1 MKRSQKKTPQ
11 NETYLKWI
19 SWLENVSSV
28 LLNHIFSCGI
38 ILYATICML
47 LVFQL
52 VDWISLAVVICIS
65 SGISSWAVAF
75 FFKYSTCLNFKATQ
89 LPTCSW
95 PVAVQIL
102 FLPIDLCTAN
112 AANIFAMALVFS
124 CWSDIQNTHFFRI
137 PFWGWTSE
145 QYFLLP
151 TPPPRLFLFS
161 VMVRR
166 FVFILM
172 NVYHYYSWMRT
183 ACSHDLLRRAVH
195 VSHHFVVLIRCCGYY
210 SNMSTGIRFR
220 PAEVLENGAV
230 YVNNGFATQRPAPRQ
245 SEYLHGDRKIE
256 GRAQKGRMTWTT
268 H

>member
-1 MKRSQKKTPQ
+1 MRRTFSPWLLSSRVEVIYKIHLFS
-11 NETYLKWI
+11 EYLF
-19 SWLENVSSV
+19 EVG
-28 LLNHIFSCGI
+28 LLNSIF
-38 ILYATICML
+38 
-47 LVFQL
+47 F
-52 VDWISLAVVICIS
+52 
-65 SGISSWAVAF
+65 
-75 FFKYSTCLNFKATQ
+75 
-89 LPTCSW
+89 
-95 PVAVQIL
+95 
-102 FLPIDLCTAN
+102 
-112 AANIFAMALVFS
+112 
-124 CWSDIQNTHFFRI
+124 
-137 PFWGWTSE
+137 
-145 QYFLLP
+145 
-151 TPPPRLFLFS
+151 PPRLFLFS